1 MILNFIYK
9 ICNTRQK
16 HECPICL
23 EKKFIYIF
31 PTCKNHF
38 FCKLC
43 ILEWSEKYSLLNNKK
58 INCPLCR
65 N

>member
-1 MILNFIYK
+1 MIINLIYK
-9 ICNTRQK
+9 ICNIRQK

-23 EKKFIYIF
+23 ENKFLYNF
-31 PTCKNHF
+31 PTCNKHL
-38 FCKLC
+38 FCKSC
-43 ILEWSEKYSLLNNKK
+43 IIQWSEKYSLLNNNK